1 MKHVDLARK
10 SKSSTH
16 WTRLAAAGLFAVAA
30 LAGCGG
36 GSDGAPGAAGPKG
49 DPGLTGQPGVDATTT
64 VNMASISADAWANLN
79 LSKTETKVTSVAINS
94 PPVVSFQVKDAYG
107 NPVIGLTTSNVSF
120 AIAKL
125 LPTSNTSP
133 SKWVNYIVGNRT
145 TGVPSRPSTDSGGTL
160 VPGATA
166 GTYVYTF
173 GSDITGPLQAKIKAW
188 FVDGTGNPVTSK
200 AYTDTS
206 RTPATT
212 YTYTTADVFGT
223 DGKLLDYDANLPHRV
238 VVQLSG
244 TAAGATLKNP
254 VNMVYNFVP
263 ATGAIADANLTRE
276 VVAIDTCNS
285 CHEKLAF
292 HGGGGRVDTRYC
304 VVCHTDQRKNGYAN
318 VVSTANAFPAL
329 IEKATVNPTTGITS
343 YSYSPSTNVADGEVS
358 GNFTTLVHKIHQGKD
373 LVKQNYHYAGV
384 AFNNKGFSMLDGGQK
399 MCSACHDNTKAVNA
413 DNATAKPSRL
423 ACGSCHDGI
432 KWSDGTGTTLSG
444 LTTGHVGR
452 AQADDSTCVLCH
464 SSATTKVDHQT
475 QNITKH
481 NPTIAAGLESFTYEI
496 KSVEVNP
503 AVAPATGANDV
514 TIVFRIKKSDGTA
527 VSFIG
532 NQADAPTS
540 PTPDTRQFVTG
551 FTGAPGFLLAYA
563 QTQDGIATPVDYN
576 NAGNTQAQAISVSVA
591 DLLTTSKAT
600 THGTLVAGTGENAGY
615 YVANLLGNGS
625 AKKYFPVGAK
635 MRAVALQGYFTQ
647 IAPAAARHAKSVVKA
662 VKDDAV
668 RRTVVDPEKCSNCHE
683 WFEGHGGNRVY
694 QTQVCVMCH
703 VPGLATS
710 GRGVTDKFLK
720 GYTFSTAE
728 MKTLTDWNLATKIAD
743 LKANTSSFNV
753 DGSSSDA
760 SVANTALNFP
770 VVTNNFKD
778 MIHGIHAG
786 RDRVSPMAIARDA
799 SSRGVLNLLDFRRMD
814 FPGVL
819 NNCSTCHASS
829 TSATTTYN
837 TVPANTLLS
846 TYESIDAAYATAI
859 GANTATTA
867 LAKTALKLANDT
879 DVVTTP
885 FTAACVSC
893 HDNATTKAHVTQNG
907 GYVKALRSTA
917 KLATESCA
925 TCHGPGRTYDTAVV
939 HK

>member
-1 MKHVDLARK
+1 VKHVELARK
-10 SKSSTH
+10 SKSSSH
-16 WTRLAAAGLFAVAA
+16 WTRLAAVSLLAVAA

-36 GSDGAPGAAGPKG
+36 GSDGAPGATGDKG
-49 DPGLTGQPGVDATTT
+49 DTGLTGPAGVDATTT

-79 LSKTETKVTSVAINS
+79 LSKTDTKVTSVAINS

-107 NPVIGLTTSNVSF
+107 NPVIGLTTANVSF

-133 SKWVNYIVGNRT
+133 SKWVNYIVGNRS

-318 VVSTANAFPAL
+318 VASTANAFPAL
-329 IEKATVNPTTGITS
+329 TETATVNATTGITS

-413 DNATAKPSRL
+413 DNATTKPSRV

-432 KWSDGTGTTLSG
+432 NWATGEGATLADVAFDIANKKPFGTTKSG
-444 LTTGHVGR
+444 HIGR
-452 AQADDSTCVLCH
+452 AQADDANCVLCH
-464 SSATTKVDHQT
+464 SSAATKVDHQT
-475 QNITKH
+475 ENITKH
-481 NPTIAAGLESFTYEI
+481 NPAIAAGLVTFTYEI
-496 KSVEVNP
+496 KSANVN
-503 AVAPATGANDV
+503 ATTNDV
-514 TIVFRIKKSDGTA
+514 TIEFGIKKDGALVTFA
-527 VSFIG
+527 
-532 NQADAPTS
+532 APAS
-540 PTPDTRQFVTG
+540 GMANPLVG
-551 FTGAPGFLLAYA
+551 FKGAPSFLLAYG
-563 QTQDGIATPVDYN
+563 TPVNGIAPVDYDN
-576 NAGNTQAQAISVSVA
+576 SGIKQAQSISVSIA
-591 DLLTTSKAT
+591 SLLDTSTTATKANT
-600 THGTLVAGTGENAGY
+600 TTVGSLAASTNVGY
-615 YVANLLGNGS
+615 YIATLKGNGS
-625 AKKYFPVGAK
+625 AVCGGTTTPVKCVFPVNSK
-635 MRAVALQGYFTQ
+635 LRTVALQGYFTQ
-647 IAPAAARHAKSVVKA
+647 LAGTNSITVETPRHAISVVKA
-662 VKDDAV
+662 VTGDTV
-668 RRTVVDPEKCSNCHE
+668 RRTVVDPDKCSNCHE

-703 VPGLATS
+703 TPGLATS
-710 GRGVTDKFLK
+710 GRG
-720 GYTFSTAE
+720 
-728 MKTLTDWNLATKIAD
+728 I
-743 LKANTSSFNV
+743 
-753 DGSSSDA
+753 SDA
-760 SVANTALNFP
+760 AILAYPFTAADNKMLTEWGFNKSATNAALQFP
-770 VVTNNFKD
+770 VTTNNFKD

-786 RDRVSPMAIARDA
+786 RDRVTPFMDARDRT
-799 SSRGVLNLLDFRRMD
+799 SSIVDGVTGGVIQLLDFRRMD
-814 FPGVL
+814 FPGKI
-819 NNCSTCHASS
+819 NNCETCHKAGTYSS
-829 TSATTTYN
+829 VPSA
-837 TVPANTLLS
+837 ALFS
-846 TYESIDAAYATAI
+846 TYESIDSAYATAI
-859 GANTATTA
+859 TNGTATPA
-867 LAKTALKLANDT
+867 MAKTALNSSSTTDT
-879 DVVTTP
+879 VTTP
-885 FTAACVSC
+885 YAAACVSC
-893 HDNATTKAHVTQNG
+893 HDNTATNAHITKEG
-907 GYVKALRSTA
+907 GQIKVARSVA
-917 KLATESCA
+917 NAAGEACA
-925 TCHGPGRTYDTAVV
+925 TCHGPGKEFDAVAK